1 VPDPDRARALIT
13 YARAIIFLSKRLRN
27 PREAKRNPDMSV
39 TDWAAFV
46 SVILQSGHSA
56 LGVQAISRAL
66 LSSTLHHVTV
76 FATINDLYTGRQKP
90 PPGTSFDK
98 KFILTSF
105 KTMMDPLVPVLTF
118 QSAAGTV
125 VETAFLVVLN
135 GRDCELIC
143 SMVLN
148 VPSLTSIRAV
158 SPSFRATRPS
168 GRA

>member
-1 VPDPDRARALIT
+1 MPDPDRARALIT

-39 TDWAAFV
+39 TDWAAYV
-46 SVILQSGHSA
+46 SVILQTGHWN

>member
-1 VPDPDRARALIT
+1 MPDPDRARALIT

-39 TDWAAFV
+39 TDWAAYV
-46 SVILQSGHSA
+46 SVILQTGHSN